1 MRVVILIVCLLLP
14 VSSTERHLDGLW
26 ASDSIRSNEPL
37 WNIMA
42 NGSVALASNLNNAE
56 KEQARKTVVNM
67 LAQLYQ
73 QDLLP
78 FRTKNYARTKGVL
91 DRVPLEH
98 FMTAASTQLG
108 DGQLENCL
116 EWGPFFTRWP
126 GVTQPYMK
134 KFKAGT
140 QHTCSHLCKRQWTFF
155 HDAKN
160 PRVRNLLRSAV
171 FGELDRELSEQQL
184 DETMQYV
191 VDPYLSAR
199 VLFDLVKPGGHL
211 VYSSPF
217 MQTIMPYP
225 TGRNS
230 FVVGPAHRC
239 IGQRAA
245 VTGFTC
251 TACHAPPCSD
261 YFRFTAEGNEK
272 VLEGAGFKVVKSFVG
287 GDDFW
292 SICWIMHCGVS
303 DLSPEMLKGALS
315 ERGST
320 YSHNSYILSA
330 QLLLKP
336 LA

>member
-134 KFKAGT
+134 KFK
-140 QHTCSHLCKRQWTFF
+140 CKRQWTFF

-184 DETMQYV
+184 DEVKNMFDLVILPQTMQYV

-225 TGRNS
+225 T
-230 FVVGPAHRC
+230 
-239 IGQRAA
+239 
-245 VTGFTC
+245 
-251 TACHAPPCSD
+251 D